1 MFHMAKRNTGYSMMD
16 VLALLRQVP
25 ISVYII
31 PVVVSLFAYVLL
43 GTTVWLLVT
52 PYWKE
57 LAGEWDV
64 VGRYVAIVAWVL
76 CFPILFNLILSMVL
90 GLLFDPLASKVDAL
104 LHTDDH
110 KSMSVG
116 QQWLDSVVRTGC
128 LLLLHAVAFVV
139 AAMIPVAGLLINGAA
154 SFVSALVLVTTP
166 AAVRRGLTFASH
178 LKLITSKFG
187 IREFVFGIL
196 AATLLSNP
204 LLQVIALVPLVV
216 IGQIM
221 TRNWLMD

>member
-1 MFHMAKRNTGYSMMD
+1 MPHMAKRNTGYSMMD

-25 ISVYII
+25 VSVYII
-31 PVVVSLFAYVLL
+31 PVVVSFFAYVLL

-90 GLLFDPLASKVDAL
+90 GLLFDPLASKIDTL
-104 LHTDDH
+104 LHTGDH

-116 QQWLDSVVRTGC
+116 QQWLDSVVRTTC
-128 LLLLHAVAFVV
+128 LLLLHTVAFVV
-139 AAMIPVAGLLINGAA
+139 AAMIPVAGLLISGAA
-154 SFVSALVLVTTP
+154 SVVSALVLVTTP
-166 AAVRRGLTFASH
+166 AAVHRGLNFASH
-178 LKLITSKFG
+178 VKLITSKFG

-196 AATLLSNP
+196 AAILLSNP

-216 IGQIM
+216 MGQIM

>member
-1 MFHMAKRNTGYSMMD
+1 MMD

-43 GTTVWLLVT
+43 GATPWLLVT
-52 PYWKE
+52 PYWKD

-64 VGRYVAIVAWVL
+64 IGRYVAIVAWVL
-76 CFPILFNLILSMVL
+76 CFPILFNMMLSMAL

-128 LLLLHAVAFVV
+128 LLLLHSVAFIV

-166 AAVRRGLTFASH
+166 AAVHRGLTFASH

-187 IREFVFGIL
+187 TREFAFGIL
-196 AATLLSNP
+196 AAILLSNP
-204 LLQVIALVPLVV
+204 LLQVIALVPLV
-216 IGQIM
+216 IMGQIM